1 MAFFLVAF
9 FLVAFFLVAF
19 FLMTFFTVVA
29 VVAVVAVVVAVVVC
43 ATHARNGHAERI
55 LAFRLKFKHVLACFH
70 VEHVDRRSS
79 IAALGVVKRHLRAER
94 IVVAVVVL
102 IFVVVVFLFVVIVL
116 LAVVGEGEVVA
127 AVIAVK
133 LLGFVGV
140 MCEGVNVG
148 CGRSGHRGAK
158 FVDENGL
165 EVKGVFTAGHGVGGV
180 HCRAV
185 SGQVG
190 KGPIDPGLQAQA
202 VVEED
207 ISTVQADD
215 VRCTWLV
222 VVDRHVRGAHHLDVD
237 EAASDGFS
245 QLRHVVRRGNDG
257 RGFWFFVASQA
268 ACEAGEN
275 QQKAC
280 NKGSLPLGGHGLPF
294 HH

>member
-1 MAFFLVAF
+1 MFLVAF

-19 FLMTFFTVVA
+19 FIMTFFT

-180 HCRAV
+180 RCWTV
-185 SGQVG
+185 IGQVG
-190 KGPIDPGLQAQA
+190 KGPVDPGLQAQA

-245 QLRHVVRRGNDG
+245 QLRHVVRRRNDG

-268 ACEAGEN
+268 ACEAGED
-275 QQKAC
+275 QQ
-280 NKGSLPLGGHGLPF
+280 
-294 HH
+294 

>member
-1 MAFFLVAF
+1 MGGVADF
-9 FLVAFFLVAF
+9 EHTCPLEPAVAVAA
-19 FLMTFFTVVA
+19 VAAVAVAVA
-29 VVAVVAVVVAVVVC
+29 VVMC

-55 LAFRLKFKHVLACFH
+55 LAFRLEFKHVLACFH

-127 AVIAVK
+127 AVVAVK

-148 CGRSGHRGAK
+148 GGRSGHRSAK

-165 EVKGVFTAGHGVGGV
+165 EVEGVFTAGHGVGGV
-180 HCRAV
+180 RCRTV
-185 SGQVG
+185 IGQVG
-190 KGPIDPGLQAQA
+190 KGSIDPWLQAQA

-222 VVDRHVRGAHHLDVD
+222 VVDGHVRGAHHLDVD
-237 EAASDGFS
+237 EVATDGFS
-245 QLRHVVRRGNDG
+245 QLRHVVRRRDDG
-257 RGFWFFVASQA
+257 CGFWFFVASKA

-275 QQKAC
+275 QQ
-280 NKGSLPLGGHGLPF
+280 
-294 HH
+294 